1 MNGSTLTTTPGI
13 YYAIAYWLGCNIM
26 IMNSNK
32 RISNRKTA
40 LIQSILLILLSVIMV
55 WSDGTVVF
63 FVPFIILYLVLIFL
77 SIYINCNYNGKTAF
91 YFAVRAFIIGE
102 FTASLVWQVIFY
114 SLSAL
119 KLPQTRLFSGII
131 SLVVY
136 GIVFYVFY
144 MIEKKSSV
152 VNSNL
157 EVHTREWV
165 SVLIIGVA
173 IFCVSNLSYTTNG
186 SLFSSQ
192 FSKEIFIIRTLV
204 DLGGVAILYA
214 YHIQLGELNTRLEV
228 ERLQSM
234 LNMQYSNYEMLEK
247 SISTVNQKYHDLKY
261 QIAYLKQDIG
271 EEERRHYLDQLEQE
285 IKVYEAQ
292 NKTGNKVLDTLL
304 TSKKIYCQSNWIEL
318 TSVVEGAAIDFL
330 NEMDIS
336 TLFGNILD
344 NAIESVMK
352 IEKKERR
359 LIHLAVAKQ
368 KGFLRIRAENCY
380 EEEPVFENGLPIT
393 TKLNKK
399 YHGFGLKS
407 IQSTVKKYEGSFT
420 INAENGWFELRILI
434 PLP

>member
-1 MNGSTLTTTPGI
+1 
-13 YYAIAYWLGCNIM
+13 
-26 IMNSNK
+26 
-32 RISNRKTA
+32 
-40 LIQSILLILLSVIMV
+40 
-55 WSDGTVVF
+55 
-63 FVPFIILYLVLIFL
+63 
-77 SIYINCNYNGKTAF
+77 
-91 YFAVRAFIIGE
+91 
-102 FTASLVWQVIFY
+102 
-114 SLSAL
+114 
-119 KLPQTRLFSGII
+119 
-131 SLVVY
+131 
-136 GIVFYVFY
+136 
-144 MIEKKSSV
+144 
-152 VNSNL
+152 
-157 EVHTREWV
+157 
-165 SVLIIGVA
+165 
-173 IFCVSNLSYTTNG
+173 
-186 SLFSSQ
+186 
-192 FSKEIFIIRTLV
+192 
-204 DLGGVAILYA
+204 
-214 YHIQLGELNTRLEV
+214 
-228 ERLQSM
+228 
-234 LNMQYSNYEMLEK
+234 MQYSNYEMLEK

-352 IEKKERR
+352 IERKERR

-420 INAENGWFELRILI
+420 INAENGWFVLRILI
-434 PLP
+434 PLPQ